1 MINLTTKEWLITAL
15 VVLVMVVVCWINGIR
30 GIL

>member
-1 MINLTTKEWLITAL
+1 MINFTTKEWLITAL

-30 GIL
+30 GVL